1 MRKTFFKLPLTLL
14 ACPLLA
20 VMAISGNA
28 LGVKEA
34 DHQKLTVS
42 QEKEELER
50 GVDFLI
56 GSGGNTKDFEKGL
69 KILEELGRG
78 GNGRAYTVLGK
89 YFLNG
94 ENLEEG
100 ALWFE
105 TSFGN
110 CVDKVDFERA
120 HTFFKKAAV
129 LGDAEGKGFADK
141 HPEVLLTKANQGDS
155 RSQVLLGTGFL
166 FGAAGF
172 ERNIPEAVKWY
183 EKSVAVKWYEKS
195 EGGEVSCEA
204 LGKIYRGVFDGFEGV
219 DHKKAVEWFHKAE
232 KMGSGDAC
240 FYLSLHYANG
250 DGVSQDRKK
259 AAYYADGARQHWIGG
274 SLEILRALSNT
285 PSDQRIENPR
295 KDAVMV
301 WRKPVP
307 ALGKGDRF

>member
-1 MRKTFFKLPLTLL
+1 MKHILFRSRLKILAIPL
-14 ACPLLA
+14 
-20 VMAISGNA
+20 ISAMSFSANA
-28 LGVKEA
+28 LEIKECDKA
-34 DHQKLTVS
+34 HPLQKDHDHSLK
-42 QEKEELER
+42 EEELER
-50 GVDFLI
+50 GVDFLL
-56 GSGGNTKDFEKGL
+56 GSLGEKDFEKGL
-69 KILEELGRG
+69 KILEDLGRG
-78 GNGRAYTVLGK
+78 GDGRAYTVLGK

-94 ENLEEG
+94 ENLQEG
-100 ALWFE
+100 GLWFE
-105 TSFGN
+105 TGFRD

-120 HTFFKKAAV
+120 HTFFKKAAH
-129 LGDAEGKGFADK
+129 LGDTEGKAFADK
-141 HPEVLLTKANQGDS
+141 HPEVLLSKANQGDS
-155 RSQVLLGTGFL
+155 LSQVLLGTGFL

-172 ERNIPEAVKWY
+172 ERNIREAVKWF
-183 EKSVAVKWYEKS
+183 EKARGDLSS
-195 EGGEVSCEA
+195 CVS

-240 FYLSLHYANG
+240 FYLALHYANG
-250 DGVSQDRKK
+250 DGVTQDRKK
-259 AAYYADGARQHWIGG
+259 ASYYADGARTYWIGG